1 MKEGQTSVTPETPAM
16 LLSRARLLEVIR
28 YFLWLGVTGFGGP
41 VALCGLMERDLVERR
56 CWLNKPQMR
65 DVIAVCQTM
74 PGPLAV
80 QVAIFVGHLRCGSWG
95 AWAGGSALILPSSLM
110 VAFLAATYV
119 HLHALPWLTAI
130 IYGVSPAVIALILHS
145 WLRLVRLGMEDR
157 FQYIVATISVVATL
171 VLPGLLTAIFLGA
184 GLLGVGWYM
193 LQARRHD
200 TSLRL
205 RDVASFLLLAKLA
218 WFKGAGG
225 ARALAD
231 HHRLS
236 DGHRGRHGDSWAS
249 DDGGYVRRFP
259 RGWTLGGT
267 GLHHRHLPAFILA
280 GSAGGSATHAPS
292 HEPAGAG
299 LCQGCLCSSHWCNS
313 GGHDGARPAG
323 DRRLGN
329 RNDRRD
335 RACRAAT
342 IPHQRTDPRWGGGG
356 HRDRGFCDG
365 SRPSALMPGDC
376 QCASGRD
383 NPSARTIVAHTGQG
397 AVVPEGPPMASSSV
411 GATDG
416 CPRRSAI
423 DCRM

>member
-1 MKEGQTSVTPETPAM
+1 MATWMKEGQTSVTPETPAM
-16 LLSRARLLEVIR
+16 LLSRAHRLLEVIR

-200 TSLRL
+200 TGLRL
-205 RDVASFLLLAKLA
+205 RDVASLLLLAKLA
-218 WFKGAGG
+218 WFFLVTGA
-225 ARALAD
+225 
-231 HHRLS
+231 
-236 DGHRGRHGDSWAS
+236 
-249 DDGGYVRRFP
+249 F
-259 RGWTLGGT
+259 T
-267 GLHHRHLPAFILA
+267 F
-280 GSAGGSATHAPS
+280 
-292 HEPAGAG
+292 
-299 LCQGCLCSSHWCNS
+299 
-313 GGHDGARPAG
+313 
-323 DRRLGN
+323 
-329 RNDRRD
+329 
-335 RACRAAT
+335 
-342 IPHQRTDPRWGGGG
+342 GGG
-356 HRDRGFCDG
+356 
-365 SRPSALMPGDC
+365 L
-376 QCASGRD
+376 
-383 NPSARTIVAHTGQG
+383 
-397 AVVPEGPPMASSSV
+397 AVVPLLQKGLVEHGHWLTTTDFLTAIAVGMVTPGPVMTAATFAGYLVAGPLGALVCTIAIYLPSFLLVLLVAPQLMRHRTSLLVQGFVKGVYAAAIGAIL
-411 GATDG
+411 GATMVLG
-416 CPRRSAI
+416 RQAI
-423 DCRM
+423 GDWVTAMIAATGLVALLRFRISGPILVGVAAAIGIVAFATGAGQVR

>member
-218 WFKGAGG
+218 WFFLVTGA
-225 ARALAD
+225 
-231 HHRLS
+231 
-236 DGHRGRHGDSWAS
+236 
-249 DDGGYVRRFP
+249 F
-259 RGWTLGGT
+259 T
-267 GLHHRHLPAFILA
+267 F
-280 GSAGGSATHAPS
+280 
-292 HEPAGAG
+292 
-299 LCQGCLCSSHWCNS
+299 
-313 GGHDGARPAG
+313 
-323 DRRLGN
+323 
-329 RNDRRD
+329 
-335 RACRAAT
+335 
-342 IPHQRTDPRWGGGG
+342 GGG
-356 HRDRGFCDG
+356 
-365 SRPSALMPGDC
+365 L
-376 QCASGRD
+376 
-383 NPSARTIVAHTGQG
+383 
-397 AVVPEGPPMASSSV
+397 AVVPLLQKGLVEHGHWLTTTDFLTAIAVGMVTPGPVMTAATFAGFLVAGPLGALVCTIAIYLPSFLLVLLVAPQLMRHRTSLLVQGFVKGVYAAAIGAILGAAMVLGRQAIGDWVTAMIAATGLVALLRFRISGPILV
-411 GATDG
+411 GVAAAIGIVAFATG
-416 CPRRSAI
+416 AGQVR
-423 DCRM
+423 